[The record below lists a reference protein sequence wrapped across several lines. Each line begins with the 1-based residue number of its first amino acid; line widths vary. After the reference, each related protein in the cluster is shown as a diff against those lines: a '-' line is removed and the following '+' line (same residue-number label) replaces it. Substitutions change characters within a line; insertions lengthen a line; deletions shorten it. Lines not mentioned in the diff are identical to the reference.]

1 MECFYNTRV
10 RCLHSI
16 IYRHTIPFNTVDK
29 KGNTMS
35 TITDPVIDQ
44 WYKDVENDFVFKVV
58 AIEESDDMIEVQ
70 YYNGD
75 IGEYDRDSWYGS
87 TFDFIEAPEDWSA
100 PYGNLELD
108 DLGYSDSDGDNSQSN
123 DTLLKDYED

>member
-1 MECFYNTRV
+1 
-10 RCLHSI
+10 
-16 IYRHTIPFNTVDK
+16 
-29 KGNTMS
+29 MS
-35 TITDPVIDQ
+35 TITDPAIDQ

-58 AIEESDDMIEVQ
+58 AIEESGDMIEVQ

-100 PYGNLELD
+100 PYGTLEAD
-108 DLGYSDSDGDNSQSN
+108 DLGYSDSEGNNSQF
-123 DTLLKDYED
+123 DDMPLKDYEG